1 MNYVRAEP
9 ARLRFAALNARL
21 TPEVGVVVERVSADR
36 LIEEATQQPYYKALL
51 QITGSLPN
59 GIATDDLHPGMP
71 VEVFISTEDRT
82 FFDYLIKPLLD
93 STNHAFVE
101 D

>member
-1 MNYVRAEP
+1 MA
-9 ARLRFAALNARL
+9 
-21 TPEVGVVVERVSADR
+21 
-36 LIEEATQQPYYKALL
+36 
-51 QITGSLPN
+51 
-59 GIATDDLHPGMP
+59 